1 MYTPATQKSHTSMD
15 NSELWKKTN
24 EENGTD
30 LLSRSLKGEVPRFAP
45 ENAEKIILPPFR
57 DPILSHYFVSF

>member
-1 MYTPATQKSHTSMD
+1 MD